1 MTIKDLAKLAG
12 VSHSTV
18 SRSLNNSPLISK
30 ETKERIKKLARE
42 YHFDLNS
49 SARSLSTR
57 RTGTIGIICSEVYD
71 AQRNSLYIAQLLDLI
86 RINLDAAA
94 YDSIITFPEN
104 KSTGESN
111 IRRLITQK
119 KVDGLLLI
127 IPNLAEEDRELIER
141 YSLPHIFLH
150 FKHGHFD
157 GPAEYIY
164 TDHFRGGYLAGEHL
178 IRSGRDRIITMT
190 EDLSK
195 TEYFDRTEGFLAAL
209 NDNGIEPA
217 EDHILYGE
225 VSFDYGFKSI
235 VDNESVLSG
244 IDGIFAQADIVAL
257 GAIEALRELGYRV
270 PEDIGVIGYDDILL
284 GGLFRPRLTTVHQP
298 KEQQANLGV
307 KRLLEI
313 IGDDESPAGT
323 PLRKIVEPVLVV
335 RDSCS
340 RESRSGGKGNI

>member
-1 MTIKDLAKLAG
+1 MTIKDLAKIAG

-18 SRSLNNSPLISK
+18 SRSLNDSPLISK

-42 YHFDLNS
+42 HHFDLNA

-57 RTGTIGIICSEVYD
+57 RTGTVGIICSEVYD

-104 KSTGESN
+104 KKTGESN

-119 KVDGLLLI
+119 KVDGLLLL
-127 IPNLAEEDRELIER
+127 IPELAEEDRELIER

-150 FKHGHFD
+150 FKHRHFD

-164 TDHFRGGYLAGEHL
+164 SDHFRGGYLAGEHL
-178 IRSGRDRIITMT
+178 LRSGRNRIVTMT
-190 EDLSK
+190 EDLTK
-195 TEYFDRTEGFLAAL
+195 IEYYDRTEGFLAAL
-209 NDNGIEPA
+209 DDHGIEPA
-217 EDHILYGE
+217 ENHILYGE
-225 VSFDYGFKSI
+225 VSFQYGFQAVI
-235 VDNESVLSG
+235 DNKTILSRV
-244 IDGIFAQADIVAL
+244 DGIFAQADIVAL

-270 PEDIGVIGYDDILL
+270 PKDIGVIGYDDILL
-284 GGLFRPRLTTVHQP
+284 GELFRPRLTTVHQP

-313 IGDDESPAGT
+313 IGDGDPPAGT

-335 RDSCS
+335 RDSCAGEPLNAATEG
-340 RESRSGGKGNI
+340 R

>member
-1 MTIKDLAKLAG
+1 MTIKDLAKIAG

-18 SRSLNNSPLISK
+18 SRSLNDSPLISK

-42 YHFDLNS
+42 HHFDLNA

-57 RTGTIGIICSEVYD
+57 KTGTIGIICTEVYD

-86 RINLDAAA
+86 RINLDAAG

-104 KSTGESN
+104 RKTGESN
-111 IRRLITQK
+111 IRRLITQR

-127 IPNLAEEDRELIER
+127 IPELDEEDRVLIER

-164 TDHFRGGYLAGEHL
+164 SDHFRGGYLAGEHL
-178 IRSGRDRIITMT
+178 IKSGRDRIITMT

-209 NDNGIEPA
+209 DDHEIEPA
-217 EDHILYGE
+217 ENHILYGE
-225 VSFDYGFKSI
+225 VSFDYGFQAI
-235 VDNESVLSG
+235 MDNTEILSR

-257 GAIEALRELGYRV
+257 GAIEALRELGFRV
-270 PEDIGVIGYDDILL
+270 PKDIGVIGYDDILL

-307 KRLLEI
+307 KRLLDML
-313 IGDDESPAGT
+313 GDDEVST
-323 PLRKIVEPVLVV
+323 SVPLRKIVEPVLVV

-340 RESRSGGKGNI
+340 RERQCGTVHT